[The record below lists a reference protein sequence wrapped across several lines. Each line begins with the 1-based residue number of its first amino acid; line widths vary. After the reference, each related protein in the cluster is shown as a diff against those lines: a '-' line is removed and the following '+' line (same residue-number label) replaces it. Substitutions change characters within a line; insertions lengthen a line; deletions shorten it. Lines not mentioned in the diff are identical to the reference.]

1 MKFEIQKLDAKLL
14 ELSSEKSEQKREMIA
29 WIKK

>member
-14 ELSSEKSEQKREMIA
+14 ELSSENQNKKREMIA